1 MSQLRPM
8 VWGTLTAGLL
18 VAPLQPSIAATFGQT
33 EVDQSKFGA
42 IAVPRAS
49 GYYTL
54 LVLEQ
59 ISNKK
64 QCWRESGSKPTR
76 IEPLLVNF
84 NFTGICGRS
93 TDSNGYSIRMAGKD
107 MAMNYRLSLQK
118 QKDEVVLM
126 GVPATSGTGKPIE
139 IARTHGMHSGFL
151 KLVLNPGWRFAKRSY
166 SGKTLGHVYFTR
178 DTVVPTNVASAKGNS
193 SAPAKPVTAAAASL
207 KSASTKST
215 SKTAATKTAITKP
228 SGSDSSGATSY
239 RVLVV
244 DPNGLQQSKLRSQR
258 PSAFRTVHDGDSVFQ
273 VGMFGD
279 RSKAESLQKELQAQ
293 GFKVRTVTNKTRISQ
308 PASRVA
314 LATVPK
320 SGASSATVIAV
331 PTANVPLGN
340 TKGAKNIYTPR
351 GYLPA
356 TLPPPPLQAK
366 SRIRVVVVASNSQQQ
381 SKVRALVPGAF
392 STDYQGKRVMQVGS
406 FSRKEE
412 AAPVIALMQRNGFK
426 PIADAN

>member
-8 VWGTLTAGLL
+8 VWGTVTAGLL

-33 EVDQSKFGA
+33 EVDQNKFEA

-59 ISNKK
+59 ISSKK

-107 MAMNYRLSLQK
+107 MALNYRLSLQK

-126 GVPATSGTGKPIE
+126 GVPATSGTGKPME
-139 IARTHGMHSGFL
+139 IARTHGMRSGFL

-178 DTVVPTNVASAKGNS
+178 DTVAPTIVASANGKS
-193 SAPAKPVTAAAASL
+193 SALAKPVTGAAP
-207 KSASTKST
+207 KSV
-215 SKTAATKTAITKP
+215 SKTATTKP

-239 RVLVV
+239 RVLVIA
-244 DPNGLQQSKLRSQR
+244 PNGLQQSKLRSQR
-258 PSAFRTVHDGDSVFQ
+258 PSAFRTVYDGDPVFQ
-273 VGMFGD
+273 VGTFGD

-293 GFKVRTVTNKTRISQ
+293 GFKTRTVSNKVRIAQ
-308 PASRVA
+308 TDGTSRIA

-320 SGASSATVIAV
+320 SGTSSAKVIAV
-331 PTANVPLGN
+331 PTANVPVGN

-366 SRIRVVVVASNSQQQ
+366 SRIRVVVVASDSQQQ
-381 SKVRALVPGAF
+381 SKVRSLVPGAF

-426 PIADAN
+426 PIAEAN